1 MDIRSMKNRV
11 IKPRVSS
18 LPLAYHFDERLI
30 PVNRHSDMAKRFLQ
44 ALLLALF
51 ATAWSASAADL
62 KIGYVNAAKVI
73 EEAPQGEAALKKL
86 EAEFGPRDKRLVDM
100 QNRIKSLENDLAK
113 NAPVM
118 KDAERRGKE
127 QEILILKRDLRRATQ
142 EFRED
147 YNLRRNQELAS
158 LQKIVQ
164 KAILEIA
171 KEEKFDLILH
181 EGTVFASSRV
191 DITEKVLN
199 RLGKKRSQ

>member
-1 MDIRSMKNRV
+1 MLTILV
-11 IKPRVSS
+11 AGIGLS
-18 LPLAYHFDERLI
+18 LPA
-30 PVNRHSDMAKRFLQ
+30 HSAE
-44 ALLLALF
+44 
-51 ATAWSASAADL
+51 L

-100 QNRIKSLENDLAK
+100 QNRIKSLEGDLAK
-113 NAPVM
+113 NAAVM
-118 KDAERRGKE
+118 KESERRGKE
-127 QEILILKRDLRRATQ
+127 QEILVLKRDLRRSTQ

-171 KEEKFDLILH
+171 KEEKYDLILH

-191 DITEKVLN
+191 DITEKVLT
-199 RLGKKRSQ
+199 RLGKKRTK